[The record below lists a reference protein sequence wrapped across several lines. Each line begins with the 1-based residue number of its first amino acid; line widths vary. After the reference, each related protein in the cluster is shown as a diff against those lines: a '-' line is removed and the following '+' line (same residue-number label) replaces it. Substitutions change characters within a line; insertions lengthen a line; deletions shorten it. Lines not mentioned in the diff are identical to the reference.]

1 MAGAD
6 RTAAPALERALADEA
21 RSFDFFQVLRL
32 IERAYAHKPRLGKAR
47 RGADD
52 PIRLAQRPQLAF
64 PPTDLAAFEPGRNG
78 QPGRLEV
85 LLMGLFGPHGALPL
99 HLTTY
104 ALERRDRAS
113 DRTFID
119 FCDIFHHRLLC
130 LFYRA
135 WADAR
140 PQVQHDRPEDDRFVL
155 YLGALAG
162 LGTPAMYERDALPHA
177 VKLAHVGLLACQSR
191 HPERLVRLL
200 RNHFRLPVSI
210 EEFIGGWLDLPRNL
224 QCRIGLARAR
234 LGVEAVVGARSFQA
248 QHRFRIRLGPLELA
262 TYERF
267 LPGGAWLGRLI
278 AAVRNVV
285 GDEFE
290 WDVRLGLKAPEV
302 PKLLLDGRGRLGWTS
317 WLGVRTQTRAAE
329 DLVLLPARAAAQS
342 GV

>member
-6 RTAAPALERALADEA
+6 RTAAPALEQALADEV
-21 RSFDFFQVLRL
+21 RSFDFFQALRL
-32 IERAYAHKPRLGKAR
+32 IERAHAPKPRLGKAR

-52 PIRLAQRPQLAF
+52 PIRLAQRAQLAF
-64 PPTDLAAFEPGRNG
+64 PPTDLAAYEPGSKG

-99 HLTTY
+99 HLTAY
-104 ALERRDRAS
+104 ALDRRDRAS
-113 DRTFID
+113 DRTFVD

-130 LFYRA
+130 MFYRA

-140 PQVQHDRPEDDRFVL
+140 PQVQHDRPEDDRFHL

-162 LGTPAMYERDALPHA
+162 FGTPAMYERDALPHA

-191 HPERLVRLL
+191 HPERLVRVL

-210 EEFIGGWLDLPRNL
+210 EEFIGGWLELPRGL
-224 QCRIGLARAR
+224 QCRLGRARAR

-267 LPGGAWLGRLI
+267 LPGGAWLRRLI

-290 WDVRLGLKAPEV
+290 WDVRLGLKGAEV
-302 PKLLLDGRGRLGWTS
+302 PKLQLDGRRRLGWTS
-317 WLGVRTQTRAAE
+317 WLGDRTPARAAE
-329 DLVLLPARAAAQS
+329 DLVLLPGRAAAES

>member
-6 RTAAPALERALADEA
+6 RTAAPALERALAEEV
-21 RSFDFFQVLRL
+21 RGFDFFQALRL
-32 IERAYAHKPRLGKAR
+32 IERAHAHMPRLGKAR

-52 PIRLAQRPQLAF
+52 PIRLAQRAQLAF
-64 PPTDLAAFEPGRNG
+64 PPTDLAAYEPGSQGR
-78 QPGRLEV
+78 PGRLEV
-85 LLMGLFGPHGALPL
+85 LLMGLFGPHGPLPL
-99 HLTTY
+99 HLTAY
-104 ALERRDRAS
+104 ALDRRDRAS
-113 DRTFID
+113 DRTFVD
-119 FCDIFHHRLLC
+119 FCDIFHHRFLC

-140 PQVQHDRPEDDRFVL
+140 PQVQHDRPEDDRFLL

-162 LGTPAMYERDALPHA
+162 FGTPALRDRDALPHA
-177 VKLAHVGLLACQSR
+177 VKLGHVGLLACQSR

-210 EEFIGGWLDLPRNL
+210 EEFIGGWLELPRGL
-224 QCRIGLARAR
+224 QCRLGLARAQ

-248 QHRFRIRLGPLELA
+248 QHRFRVRLGPLELA
-262 TYERF
+262 IYERF
-267 LPGGAWLGRLI
+267 LPGGIWLRRLI

-290 WDVRLGLKAPEV
+290 WDVRLGLKGPEV
-302 PKLLLDGRGRLGWTS
+302 PKLLLDGGRRLGWTS
-317 WLGVRTQTRAAE
+317 WLGVRAPTRDAE
-329 DLVLLPARAAAQS
+329 DLVLLPGRAAVQS